1 MSTRELLHSILLDQ
15 LRIENLLLRIMTKRD
30 EVASETTLCKT
41 G

>member
-15 LRIENLLLRIMTKRD
+15 LRIENLLLRFIAQKD
-30 EVASETTLCKT
+30 EGANETTLCKT

>member
-15 LRIENLLLRIMTKRD
+15 LRIENLLLRLIAQKD
-30 EVASETTLCKT
+30 EGANETTLCKT